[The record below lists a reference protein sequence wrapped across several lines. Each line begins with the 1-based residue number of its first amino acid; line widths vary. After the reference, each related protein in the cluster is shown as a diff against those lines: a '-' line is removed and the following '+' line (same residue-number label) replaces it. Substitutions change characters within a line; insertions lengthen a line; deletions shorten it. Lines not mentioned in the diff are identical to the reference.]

1 MLAPSK
7 IQRGDYVIHK
17 AFGIG
22 RFEGLYKKREITIQ
36 WDEDGN
42 ALASRTLAL
51 TLALTLTLTL
61 ALALALGLALT
72 LILTLT

>member
-1 MLAPSK
+1 MLKPSK

-42 ALASRTLAL
+42 ERAFRTLAL
-51 TLALTLTLTL
+51 TLALTLTL
-61 ALALALGLALT
+61 APAPA
-72 LILTLT
+72 